1 MHPIRASLCFLVIA
15 SVILIVSSISSDSEG
30 SSPID
35 SGYCGPNITWTY
47 YDDGRLIIE
56 GSGGMYDYDDGE
68 IMPWNDHYD
77 SITTIYLKGMF
88 SYDYGFCNLKNLESI
103 TTDYIREQL
112 WFSIFDCPSF
122 KEIVLEVED
131 ESYCDFNI
139 SMDHTY
145 HCQFYL
151 DSQLSHKGEPI
162 HITFHKF
169 AKKEI
174 PKEYKNEVGNGY
186 LLLLKINDYVEL
198 PVEVNV
204 DVYRLGSGA
213 DSAKVTILD
222 TGEQLDTVVV
232 DEELGFKVHRSG
244 YILVSIESMEFIP
257 YPIPIAIVIAL
268 IGIVGSIYYYFTRIK
283 GGAENGC

>member
-1 MHPIRASLCFLVIA
+1 MRPIRASVCLLALA
-15 SVILIVSSISSDSEG
+15 SLILIVSNTSSDSEG
-30 SSPID
+30 SSVVD
-35 SGYCGPNITWTY
+35 SGKCGYNITWTL
-47 YDDGRLIIE
+47 YDDGMLILE
-56 GSGGMYDYDDGE
+56 GWGEMYDYGSGE
-68 IMPWNDHYD
+68 IMPWIDYYD
-77 SITTIYLKGMF
+77 SIITICLKGDF
-88 SYDYGFCNLKNLESI
+88 DYGHGFYNLKNLESI

-112 WFSIFDCPSF
+112 WFTIINCPSF

-139 SMDHTY
+139 SMDFTY

-151 DSQLSHKGEPI
+151 NSQLSHKGEPV

-244 YILVSIESMEFIP
+244 YILISIESMEFIP
-257 YPIPIAIVIAL
+257 YSIPIAIVIAL

-283 GGAENGC
+283 GGSDNGC